1 MNSPTNDRRHFERVS
16 TERPVTL
23 RTQEQPIQGKMID
36 LSLRGAGVL
45 IHDVCVVTDLIE
57 LSFVLPTNSN
67 KALSLSATITHS
79 SPVRG
84 ECLLGLEFINIP
96 QAQEAAI
103 KEFIRFHHRL
113 D

>member
-1 MNSPTNDRRHFERVS
+1 MNTSTNDRRHFERVS

-23 RTQEQPIQGKMID
+23 RIQEQPIQGKMID

-45 IHDVCVVTDLIE
+45 IHDTCVTTNQIE
-57 LSFVLPTNSN
+57 LSFVLPTNTN
-67 KALSLSATITHS
+67 YALSLSATITHS

-84 ECLLGLEFINIP
+84 QCLLGLEFINTP
-96 QAQEAAI
+96 RSQETAI